1 MTMENQT
8 TEHEEEIYVSAIEL
22 FFDLVFVFTITQL
35 TYLVDLAHGP
45 LDFLLALLVLMLIW
59 WMYASYEWLTN
70 EAGAQRPMR
79 LMLIAAM
86 PGFLVMALA
95 LPNIFGV
102 DGLTFGFAY
111 LFVVMLHLVSF
122 FLKGRQSA
130 RRAILRIA
138 PFNLSAAAL
147 VIAAGL
153 IHAPWDWLFFLA
165 AVGPFFIATL
175 FHHEQGFSISP
186 AHFAERHGLVIIIA
200 LGESIVAIGTG
211 AANRT
216 RDEGTIAAIVLSLF
230 LIAAL
235 WWSYF
240 DRDEKRAEHAL
251 ELASPEARSRL
262 GLLGYWYTHLA
273 MIAGIVLIATGIKDV
288 VATDGGSVQRASW
301 FLAGGIAIYLVGD
314 VVFRWVMGI
323 RPVIVR
329 TLGAAIVLP
338 LGVVGSLWGGD
349 ASLCAAAVLVIVLLV
364 IEQGLERRKN

>member
-8 TEHEEEIYVSAIEL
+8 AEHEEKIHVSTIEL

-95 LPNIFGV
+95 LPNIFGA

-111 LFVVMLHLVSF
+111 LFVVMLHLVAF
-122 FLKGRQSA
+122 FIKGGQSA

-165 AVGPFFIATL
+165 AVGLFVIATL
-175 FHHEQGFSISP
+175 FHREQGFSISP

-240 DRDEKRAEHAL
+240 DRDEERAEHAL
-251 ELASPEARSRL
+251 VLASPEARSRL

-273 MIAGIVLIATGIKDV
+273 MIAGIVLIATGIKEV
-288 VATDGGSVQRASW
+288 VAFDGGPIQRASW

-338 LGVVGSLWGGD
+338 LGAVGPLWGGD